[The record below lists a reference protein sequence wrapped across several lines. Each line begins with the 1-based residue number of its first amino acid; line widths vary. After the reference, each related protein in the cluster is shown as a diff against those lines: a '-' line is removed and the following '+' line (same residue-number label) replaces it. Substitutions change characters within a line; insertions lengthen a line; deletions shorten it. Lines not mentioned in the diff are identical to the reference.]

1 MAFPYYIIYF
11 DFMNY
16 YEQPNPY
23 ARPTGDKP
31 PLPKNYLVWSILST
45 VLCCL
50 PLGIVAIVYSTKVND
65 YYIMGLYNEAMR
77 ASAKAKQWCI
87 YAVLS
92 NFIVSAI
99 YIILVLT
106 LSASSLMLSTLFGI
120 MS

>member
-1 MAFPYYIIYF
+1 
-11 DFMNY
+11 MNY

-31 PLPKNYLVWSILST
+31 TLPKNYLVWSILST

-65 YYIMGLYNEAMR
+65 YYIMGLYDEAMR

-87 YAVLS
+87 YAALS

-106 LSASSLMLSTLFGI
+106 LSASSLMLSTLFGL